1 MWYTVESDKS
11 TIRNEGGLAC
21 KSAYKNL
28 REMFRLPSF
37 DSLNLGLAGDLS
49 TLIAWTEDTRVK
61 VMPFVFEKDKRV
73 KIDLVSKTGSEVVG
87 SVWYGKS
94 ETLSATFS
102 NTSDAIDILS
112 MFYQHS
118 LVLYGDHGSEYRT
131 VSIREIIEST

>member
-21 KSAYKNL
+21 KLAYKNL

-37 DSLNLGLAGDLS
+37 DSVAVGLAGDLS
-49 TLIAWTEDTRVK
+49 SLVAWAEDTHVK
-61 VMPFVFEKDKRV
+61 VLPFIFEKDKRV
-73 KIDLVSKTGSEVVG
+73 KIDLVSKTGSVVAG

-94 ETLSATFS
+94 ETLSATFVK
-102 NTSDAIDILS
+102 TSDAKDMLS

-131 VSIREIIEST
+131 MSIREIIETT